1 MRHDRASSSAAP
13 IRKKDMIAEANK
25 TRQQLEGLLNEVLK
39 LILQTKQLAA
49 ELGEKCDA
57 AQRDKPPAAS

>member
-1 MRHDRASSSAAP
+1 MQHDKARPSAAP
-13 IRKKDMIAEANK
+13 IRKEDMIAEANK

-49 ELGEKCDA
+49 ELAEKCDA
-57 AQRDKPPAAS
+57 AQRDKPRAAS